1 MLFLGFIGHKS
12 QLSAMLKAQSETR
25 LPVVCVHIYDK
36 RNSLCIYSTYTVQ
49 EHHLIIIYLLIV
61 LWKGCIYFWYYGIF
75 GSSVYWRNNGNSSKK
90 KKTIFDGP
98 SGRMSV
104 CQEGIPLF
112 EGAEHELE
120 AWVQGFVC
128 SLNKTSDRDPTNNKH
143 NFVSFCLSYQI
154 ISLFSSSFIFSR
166 SHQHFSSSS
175 YYV

>member
-1 MLFLGFIGHKS
+1 MYIYTTNVTLCVY
-12 QLSAMLKAQSETR
+12 T
-25 LPVVCVHIYDK
+25 VHIQYK
-36 RNSLCIYSTYTVQ
+36 NTTWLLFICSLFCERVA
-49 EHHLIIIYLLIV
+49 
-61 LWKGCIYFWYYGIF
+61 FIF
-75 GSSVYWRNNGNSSKK
+75 DIMVFLAHRYIGETMATAAKKQNN
-90 KKTIFDGP
+90 FDGP

-120 AWVQGFVC
+120 EWVQGFAC
-128 SLNKTSDRDPTNNKH
+128 SLNKTSDRDSTNNKH

>member
-1 MLFLGFIGHKS
+1 
-12 QLSAMLKAQSETR
+12 MLKAQSETR

-90 KKTIFDGP
+90 KKIFDGP